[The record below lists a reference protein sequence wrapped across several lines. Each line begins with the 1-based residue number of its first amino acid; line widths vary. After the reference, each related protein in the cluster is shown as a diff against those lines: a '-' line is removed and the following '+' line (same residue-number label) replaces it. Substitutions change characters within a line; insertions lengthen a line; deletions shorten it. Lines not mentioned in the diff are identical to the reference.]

1 MASTVTQPSSKPAVA
16 GIATEEQTYATRYTQ
31 GGRTVF
37 GLSLSPAQI
46 VNMVPRPDPNMPN
59 PGNRAI
65 RENHAKAFAEYY
77 LAHDSWVIPG
87 IILRAPSI
95 FKFESEME
103 PSDGFA
109 QWGIMSYPKRS
120 ASSIQ
125 ILDGQ
130 HRILGFHIALQMIA
144 QRIEKAQDFRARA
157 LRAEHGDKT
166 SSAVREAEKALAA
179 ARALEERFSAER
191 VSAEVQVTDDT
202 REYRQMFFDIADNA
216 LGITASVRSRF
227 DSRKVVN
234 RALPNVLEHP
244 LLANRVDL
252 ENDRL
257 KRNSTDYATARHVAD
272 IVRAVQVGLEGRIG
286 KVQERVLSD
295 HTVAS
300 QARSFLDLA
309 LETFPQLEA
318 LSIGQISAQTLR
330 STTLLGS
337 PAMLRVLAG
346 VYHDL
351 QSDKHQ
357 WSREKVAEFFKVI
370 EPHLAGGAHLNSI
383 WINEMPDEAF
393 SVNAYSPNGR
403 GQDIRGIVKTLV
415 DAAILGPQGAPW
427 LWAEPK
433 AAPPAPVTADEITL
447 RADIA
452 ADPHL
457 EQLLAEGAIFDS
469 KLDQRA
475 KDGRKVK

>member
-1 MASTVTQPSSKPAVA
+1 MATKVTEPSSKPLVA
-16 GIATEEQTYATRYTQ
+16 GIATEEQTYATRYKQ

-46 VNMVPRPDPNMPN
+46 VNMVPRPDPNVPN

-65 RENHAKAFAEYY
+65 RENHAKSFAEYY

-95 FKFESEME
+95 FKFDSEME

-109 QWGIMSYPKRS
+109 QWGVMSYPKRS

-157 LRAEHGDKT
+157 MRAEHGDKT
-166 SSAVREAEKALAA
+166 SPAVREAEAALRA
-179 ARALEERFSAER
+179 ARALEDRFSAER
-191 VSAEVQVTDDT
+191 TSVEIQVTDDT
-202 REYRQMFFDIADNA
+202 REYRQIFFDIADNA

-234 RALPNVLEHP
+234 RALPAVLEHP
-244 LLANRVDL
+244 LLDRRVDL

-295 HTVAS
+295 QKVADD
-300 QARSFLDLA
+300 ARSFLDLA
-309 LETFPQLEA
+309 VETFPQLEA
-318 LSIGQISAQTLR
+318 LTIGQVSTQTLR
-330 STTLLGS
+330 TTTLLGS

-351 QSDKHQ
+351 LSEKHQ
-357 WSREKVAEFFKVI
+357 WSREDVAKFFKVI
-370 EPHLAGGAHLNSI
+370 EPHLAGGAHRNSI
-383 WINEMPDEAF
+383 WINNMPDEAF
-393 SVNAYSPNGR
+393 SVNAFSPNGR

-415 DAAILGPQGAPW
+415 DAAILGKKGAPW
-427 LWAEPK
+427 LWAKPA
-433 AAPPAPVTADEITL
+433 AAPAPEPTEEEVALQEDL
-447 RADIA
+447 Y
-452 ADPHL
+452 ADPAL
-457 EQLLAEGAIFDS
+457 EQLLADNTAFNE
-469 KLDQRA
+469 KLA
-475 KDGRKVK
+475 KK

>member
-1 MASTVTQPSSKPAVA
+1 MTTNVTEPSSKPAIT
-16 GIATEEQTYATRYTQ
+16 GIATEEQTYATRYKQ
-31 GGRTVF
+31 GGRTIF

-46 VNMVPRPDPNMPN
+46 VNMVPRPDPNVPN

-65 RENHAKAFAEYY
+65 RENHAKAFADYY
-77 LAHDSWVIPG
+77 LDHDNWVIPG

-95 FKFESEME
+95 FKYESEME
-103 PSDGFA
+103 PSEGFA
-109 QWGIMSYPKRS
+109 QWGVMSYPKRS
-120 ASSIQ
+120 ASQIQ

-166 SSAVREAEKALAA
+166 APAVREAEAFLRA
-179 ARALEERFSAER
+179 ARALEDRFSSER
-191 VSAEVQVTDDT
+191 VSVEVQVTDDT

-234 RALPNVLEHP
+234 RALPGVLEHP
-244 LLANRVDL
+244 LLDKRVDL

-257 KRNSTDYATARHVAD
+257 KRNSSDYATARHVAD

-295 HTVAS
+295 HKVAED
-300 QARSFLDLA
+300 ARSFLDLA
-309 LETFPQLEA
+309 VETFPQLQA
-318 LSIGQISAQTLR
+318 LQIGQVSAQTLR

-337 PAMLRVLAG
+337 PAMMRVLAG

-351 QSDKHQ
+351 QSEKHQ

-370 EPHLAGGAHLNSI
+370 EPHLLGGAHLNSI
-383 WINEMPDEAF
+383 WIKYMPDEAF
-393 SVNAYSPNGR
+393 SINSYSPNGR

-415 DAAILGPQGAPW
+415 DAAILGKKGAPW
-427 LWAEPK
+427 LWAKPE
-433 AAPPAPVTADEITL
+433 AAPPAPPTVEHESLQADL
-447 RADIA
+447 L
-452 ADPHL
+452 ADPAL
-457 EQLLAEGAIFDS
+457 EQLLAANAEFEAS
-469 KLDQRA
+469 V
-475 KDGRKVK
+475 KVGKK